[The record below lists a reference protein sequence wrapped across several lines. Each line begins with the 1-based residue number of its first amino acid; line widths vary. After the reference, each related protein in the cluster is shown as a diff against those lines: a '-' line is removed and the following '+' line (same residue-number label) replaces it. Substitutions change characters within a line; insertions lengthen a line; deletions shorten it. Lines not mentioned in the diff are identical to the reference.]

1 EFNGGWPID
10 RAVVEREVFVL
21 LPSVIVEVDGGNK
34 IAKWRETLFE
44 ALGFRKIGKVRV
56 ADIEIEAQAGEASFV
71 DKIAEVAGIAHFAAG
86 VLNADGDAHVVRVQ
100 DEMLE

>member
-1 EFNGGWPID
+1 M
-10 RAVVEREVFVL
+10 
-21 LPSVIVEVDGGNK
+21 
-34 IAKWRETLFE
+34 
-44 ALGFRKIGKVRV
+44 

-71 DKIAEVAGIAHFAAG
+71 DEIAEVAGIAHFAAG